1 VQFSK
6 SALVLIAICSI
17 GCTSFR
23 TKALYRCDNDS
34 VVPECTNKKLKGIPV
49 KLKVPSHVLVTVSEQ
64 QVILAASA
72 EEIQTKKDKATTAA
86 AAVKTAKDAVNTQ
99 QAATDAAD
107 AALDD
112 AEARLD
118 DLNNQLKHPETPLND
133 EQKGVLTGKI
143 VDQQAAVDAA
153 KRTKVAAHQDLADA
167 QADVPKKVAAAA
179 AAAAAAAKPEYTL
192 VSLIYT
198 DKVFL
203 VDFKRPAGGILDLK
217 QASMDDEQYFKNVQ
231 AEVQERTIQDIS
243 TAIATLTPG
252 NSNNKAVPKSAN
264 TPADAVSDVNF
275 QKSIVACQRF
285 DISEPDWEFRLSEF
299 VNTSLGRT
307 DLNVCPS
314 SIPPIP
320 LTGKSSKKA
329 SMASVALS
337 E

>member
-1 VQFSK
+1 
-6 SALVLIAICSI
+6 
-17 GCTSFR
+17 
-23 TKALYRCDNDS
+23 
-34 VVPECTNKKLKGIPV
+34 
-49 KLKVPSHVLVTVSEQ
+49 
-64 QVILAASA
+64 
-72 EEIQTKKDKATTAA
+72 
-86 AAVKTAKDAVNTQ
+86 
-99 QAATDAAD
+99 
-107 AALDD
+107 
-112 AEARLD
+112 
-118 DLNNQLKHPETPLND
+118 
-133 EQKGVLTGKI
+133 

-192 VSLIYT
+192 VSFCPAQLIVETELIYT